1 MTYFSVVT
9 SGCLLKAWSNARAT
23 WLIVVFPC
31 LLIFKSTIMTK
42 VCFIL
47 FIALVFC
54 SLLSE
59 YELILQIMD
68 LICHE
73 SCFDSSTIVLF
84 FTFADGLIILVV
96 LFPSLSTMI
105 HKVFIL
111 FLTLNSAIL
120 LWLRRIGLSLI
131 SGTWATYMLPW
142 ICFLNFSN
150 SMDSS
155 FLLKACR
162 ISTNLG
168 PVIWYVDP
176 LEVPSIQG
184 FNLSNKLWQI

>member
-1 MTYFSVVT
+1 
-9 SGCLLKAWSNARAT
+9 
-23 WLIVVFPC
+23 
-31 LLIFKSTIMTK
+31 MTK

-131 SGTWATYMLPW
+131 SGT
-142 ICFLNFSN
+142 
-150 SMDSS
+150 
-155 FLLKACR
+155 
-162 ISTNLG
+162 
-168 PVIWYVDP
+168 
-176 LEVPSIQG
+176 
-184 FNLSNKLWQI
+184 